1 MPALRYAVSHPF
13 PIVCISHPSL
23 SLVLPPRQFK
33 AEFGHTVVPQNS
45 GQLGAWV
52 HSQRVHYKKFKA
64 GEKSAMTAEKA
75 LRLTEMGF
83 CFNASDRFRGNK
95 RHRTH
100 EQTAAEELQQQQQQQ
115 LQQHQLQHQHDQH
128 QQHYHMQEMVH
139 VPQGFQPY
147 I

>member
-1 MPALRYAVSHPF
+1 MSADHVVDACVEICR
-13 PIVCISHPSL
+13 ISSISYCLYFSSL
-23 SLVLPPRQFK
+23 S
-33 AEFGHTVVPQNS
+33 
-45 GQLGAWV
+45 
-52 HSQRVHYKKFKA
+52 
-64 GEKSAMTAEKA
+64 AEKA

-100 EQTAAEELQQQQQQQ
+100 ELTAAEELQQQQQQ